1 MINHGGNYRF
11 QFITCTLRDSP
22 LSITI
27 IHYQTMHTTD
37 KRIASWSERANV
49 YKEYMARSR
58 HEAPQKNTSRRS
70 RGSIEGRLE
79 APMKG
84 LTHHTNTA
92 INTQS
97 KHWHRSMN
105 RLKIPPNPSTPD
117 LPVGAMPVFEQ
128 APCPLQNMESM
139 HSICPSTPFIHP
151 HQNTFKYYL
160 SIARCLST
168 RWC

>member
-1 MINHGGNYRF
+1 MIEIDHEESRRAV
-11 QFITCTLRDSP
+11 ITTMVDHITFGKSDND
-22 LSITI
+22 LS
-27 IHYQTMHTTD
+27 HSMHTTD

-84 LTHHTNTA
+84 LTQHTNTA

-117 LPVGAMPVFEQ
+117 LRVGAMWVFEH
-128 APCPLQNMESM
+128 APCPLPSMEPM
-139 HSICPSTPFIHP
+139 HSICPSTPFFHP
-151 HQNTFKYYL
+151 HQNTL
-160 SIARCLST
+160 NTISPLLAA
-168 RWC
+168 

>member
-1 MINHGGNYRF
+1 MNHVECRSWIESGDYHHIDH
-11 QFITCTLRDSP
+11 ITFGKSDND
-22 LSITI
+22 LS
-27 IHYQTMHTTD
+27 HAVHTTD

-49 YKEYMARSR
+49 YKEYMSRSR
-58 HEAPQKNTSRRS
+58 HEAPRQNTSRRS

-84 LTHHTNTA
+84 LTQHTNTA

-117 LPVGAMPVFEQ
+117 LPVYALHLPINPF
-128 APCPLQNMESM
+128 L
-139 HSICPSTPFIHP
+139 PSSSKYI
-151 HQNTFKYYL
+151 KYYL

-168 RWC
+168 RWCWSS